1 MIRVFL
7 IDDHAIVRAGI
18 AALLAN
24 QKDMRCVGQASD
36 GQEALTMVK
45 DDKVEV
51 ALIDL
56 EMPRCDGIKTIELLS
71 ESAPKVKTIALTM
84 HQQRMHVQSSL
95 AAGASGFV
103 AKHVAD
109 RELMKTIRKVASGSS
124 FVSVVGD
131 GATDVA
137 TPHTPARGE
146 ALSKREKQVL
156 EFLVLGHTNR
166 EIAELLN
173 VGTKTIE
180 TYRARTS
187 QKLGLRSRAELV
199 QYAISTG
206 LMQQLVSRFPARA

>member
-7 IDDHAIVRAGI
+7 IDDHAIVRAGL

-24 QKDMRCVGQASD
+24 QKDMRCVGQAAN
-36 GQEALTMVK
+36 GQEALPMVK

-84 HQQRMHVQSSL
+84 HQQRMHVESSL

-131 GATDVA
+131 GEMDMATKQ
-137 TPHTPARGE
+137 TSRRET
-146 ALSKREKQVL
+146 LSAREKQVF

-173 VGTKTIE
+173 VGTKTVE

-199 QYAISTG
+199 QHAISTG
-206 LMQQLVSRFPARA
+206 LMQRLVSRFPGMT